1 MLKCDTLENCA
12 LEAECLQGVF
22 VCPEKD
28 EGMARTAK
36 PRIEEPLDENGLT
49 AAQEAYCRARAAG
62 STPTDAAR
70 AAEPSS
76 SYQTA
81 YNRGKDY
88 EDLEKVRNRIAS
100 LREQVTQ
107 NLITELEEIKADLT
121 RIATD
126 ENRPDGVRLK
136 AYDQLT
142 RMIGGYRDKI
152 EVAQTLG
159 VQETEDKLT
168 GLLDG

>member
-1 MLKCDTLENCA
+1 M
-12 LEAECLQGVF
+12 G
-22 VCPEKD
+22 
-28 EGMARTAK
+28 R
-36 PRIEEPLDENGLT
+36 PRKQPTEEMLDENGLT

-62 STPTDAAR
+62 STVSEAAR
-70 AAEPSS
+70 VAEPDAT
-76 SYQTA
+76 YQTA
-81 YNRGKDY
+81 VNHGKGF
-88 EDLEKVRNRIAS
+88 EDLEKVRYRIAS
-100 LREQVTQ
+100 LREQVSQ

>member
-1 MLKCDTLENCA
+1 
-12 LEAECLQGVF
+12 
-22 VCPEKD
+22 
-28 EGMARTAK
+28 MARK
-36 PRIEEPLDENGLT
+36 QDEPLDENGLT

-70 AAEPSS
+70 MAEPEV

-81 YNRGKDY
+81 AKHGKDY
-88 EDLEKVRNRIAS
+88 EDLEKVRHRIAS
-100 LREQVTQ
+100 LREQVSQ

-152 EVAQTLG
+152 ELSGEFGIEEKKTALS
-159 VQETEDKLT
+159 D
-168 GLLDG
+168 LLDG